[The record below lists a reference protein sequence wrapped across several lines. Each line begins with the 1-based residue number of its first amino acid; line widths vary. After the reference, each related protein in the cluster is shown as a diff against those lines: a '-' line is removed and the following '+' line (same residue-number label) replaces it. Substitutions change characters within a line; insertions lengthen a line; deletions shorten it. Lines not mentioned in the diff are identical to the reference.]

1 MTTDPS
7 ITTPD
12 SRPVIYDNHGRPITY
27 LRLAVTD
34 RCNLRCFYCMPE
46 EGIKYLHKSKLLSY
60 EEMLRIV
67 GVLAELG
74 VHKVRIT
81 GGEPFVRNNLVD
93 FLYRL
98 ADIQGIDELNITTNG
113 VLTGQYLK
121 QMKEIGIRSVN
132 LSLDTL
138 VATKFNTITLRNQFE
153 KVIDNLHLLL
163 NNDFKV
169 KVNVVLMKGFNEN
182 EIVDFVKLTQ
192 FLPISVRFIEFMPF
206 AGNEWDRSKMVSQN
220 EILSKVETCFTS
232 DKIQKLEDEKN
243 FTARTYKIKGFQGDF
258 GIISSITNPFCDSCN
273 RIRLTANGK
282 IKNCLFS
289 NSETDLLTAFRN
301 GESITNLIAQSV
313 QNKKK
318 VRAGM
323 ETFSEINDPSL
334 HFDNRSMIAIGG

>member
-1 MTTDPS
+1 MTPSKTILTD
-7 ITTPD
+7 D
-12 SRPVIYDNHGRPITY
+12 FGRKHNY
-27 LRLAVTD
+27 LRISLLEK
-34 RCNLRCFYCMPE
+34 CNLRCTYCMPAD
-46 EGIKYLHKSKLLSY
+46 GIVLSPKASLMTAD
-60 EEMLRIV
+60 EIFSIAQTFV
-67 GVLAELG
+67 QNGVDKIRL
-74 VHKVRIT
+74 T
-81 GGEPFVRNNLVD
+81 GGEPLLRKD
-93 FLYRL
+93 FPEIVSKLSAL
-98 ADIQGIDELNITTNG
+98 EVSLSITTNG
-113 VLTGQYLK
+113 ILIDRHIDVLK
-121 QMKEIGIRSVN
+121 QAGIKKIN

-138 VATKFNTITLRNQFE
+138 VASKFHSITLRNQFE

-163 NNDFKV
+163 NHDFQV
-169 KVNVVLMKGFNEN
+169 KVNVVLMKGFNDN
-182 EIVDFVKLTQ
+182 EITDFVNLTE

-301 GESITNLIAQSV
+301 GESITELISASV
-313 QNKKK
+313 KSKKE
-318 VRAGM
+318 VRSGM
-323 ETFSEINDPSL
+323 ATISEMDDPKL

>member
-1 MTTDPS
+1 MTASNTVLTD
-7 ITTPD
+7 D
-12 SRPVIYDNHGRPITY
+12 FGRKHNY
-27 LRLAVTD
+27 LRISLLEK
-34 RCNLRCFYCMPE
+34 CNLRCTYCMPAD
-46 EGIKYLHKSKLLSY
+46 GIALSPKASLMTAD
-60 EEMLRIV
+60 EIFAIARTFV
-67 GVLAELG
+67 KNGVDKIRL
-74 VHKVRIT
+74 T
-81 GGEPFVRNNLVD
+81 GGEPLLRKD
-93 FLYRL
+93 FPEIISKLSVL
-98 ADIQGIDELNITTNG
+98 KTSLSITTNG
-113 VLTGQYLK
+113 ILIDRHIALLK
-121 QMKEIGIRSVN
+121 QFNVNKIN

-138 VATKFNTITLRNQFE
+138 VSSKFHSITLRNQFE

-182 EIVDFVKLTQ
+182 EIIDFVKLTQ

-220 EILSKVETCFTS
+220 EILSQVSTAFSSEE
-232 DKIQKLEDEKN
+232 IQKLEDEKN
-243 FTARTYKIKGFQGDF
+243 FTSRNYKIKDFQGDF

-289 NSETDLLTAFRN
+289 NSETDLLTALRN
-301 GESITNLIAQSV
+301 DESIEELISRSIK
-313 QNKKK
+313 NKKK

-323 ETFSEINDPSL
+323 VSVSEMDDPAK